1 MFIFL
6 FFSDN
11 SFVSN
16 HSQGSRHNNT
26 INSYDGRES
35 IKLRSV
41 EDGEYIIGGHQR
53 NKTISRDTL
62 QTKASSNMN
71 DLNDSVFLRVEGGDG
86 THMRKNVS
94 VADSNTSLDFR
105 DNTMNGYGTLSRF
118 RSSHRRCYI

>member
-1 MFIFL
+1 M
-6 FFSDN
+6 
-11 SFVSN
+11 
-16 HSQGSRHNNT
+16 
-26 INSYDGRES
+26 
-35 IKLRSV
+35 

-71 DLNDSVFLRVEGGDG
+71 DLNDSLFLRVEGGDG

-118 RSSHRRCYI
+118 RSSHWRCYI